1 MKTVH
6 IIGETLPECWE
17 KAVLACWEQGDSF
30 PTQYDKLGDPNSR
43 DVTILIH
50 IKKPMK
56 EPRIHRSFPGG
67 LEDLEKY
74 RSEVLWGVHDHWI
87 NPKEGKWEYTYHER
101 LFEYDFLTEIDQIA
115 ECIKMLKNCGF
126 TRRAQA
132 VTWKVW
138 EDLNINDSPC
148 LQRLWFR
155 VQNGK
160 LNMNIHMRSNDSFK
174 AAFMNIYAFVELQKW
189 VADQVGVEIGE
200 YIHIVDSF
208 HIYGS
213 YFKEFEGFLET
224 VKNRKFEDR
233 VWRSDDKDIV
243 IPSFI
248 DGCNVLLQEQNMP
261 EIMKEKV
268 RERKLY
274 LESLI

>member
-56 EPRIHRSFPGG
+56 EPRIHRAFPGS

-74 RSEVLWGVHDHWI
+74 RSEVLGGVHDHWI

-174 AAFMNIYAFVELQKW
+174 AAFMNMYAFVELQKW